1 MEDQVFVVLVPI
13 QIKAAV
19 EVEALQLQELL
30 LRVQELEVQEEQ
42 VHLLQTHLWV
52 QVPHLMELQVQYLQQ
67 DILLVAEVEQVNLLQ
82 VLQVLV
88 EEVLVEYQ
96 DVVHL
101 VM

>member
-1 MEDQVFVVLVPI
+1 
-13 QIKAAV
+13 
-19 EVEALQLQELL
+19 
-30 LRVQELEVQEEQ
+30 
-42 VHLLQTHLWV
+42 
-52 QVPHLMELQVQYLQQ
+52 MELQVQYLQQ